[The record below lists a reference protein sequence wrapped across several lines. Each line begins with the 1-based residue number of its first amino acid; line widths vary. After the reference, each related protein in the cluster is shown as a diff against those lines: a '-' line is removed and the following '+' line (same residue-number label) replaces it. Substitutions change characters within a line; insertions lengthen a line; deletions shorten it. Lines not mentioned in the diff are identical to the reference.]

1 MFVLIQE
8 QLDIT
13 GDELTLPPVPSLR
26 KDCAYHKQPFI

>member
-13 GDELTLPPVPSLR
+13 RDELTLPPVPSLR
-26 KDCAYHKQPFI
+26 KVCANHKLPFI